1 MPYPGPKSFAGR
13 RKRHIHDP
21 RERRGDSSAA
31 QVLEVAVGAV
41 RVEVRLGEG
50 DGGMEDF
57 LQQLAQTRTELLV
70 VLTEVGHL
78 LLFLVRFAYAD
89 DGGIVC
95 RGCLV
100 DVEQCRGD
108 GQRLAVRHDGGVEE
122 GLQDVV
128 RTALGGG
135 EEHLDAGCHGRLA
148 TGLVVHNAQ
157 RAVLAV
163 EAVDDAADADRMRA
177 RRGAEREILVDGQLH
192 GDHAEGSVV
201 EVLLEQLAE
210 VADDDFGVEQLD
222 AVVLGLVL
230 GTDVEEEF
238 LEGAVDEVLQAHL
251 VA

>member
-1 MPYPGPKSFAGR
+1 MPYPAPKSFAR
-13 RKRHIHDP
+13 RRIRHFHDQ
-21 RERRGDSSAA
+21 RERRGDLSAT
-31 QVLEVAVGAV
+31 QVLEVTVGAV

-70 VLTEVGHL
+70 VLTKVGHL

-89 DGGIVC
+89 DGRIVC

-122 GLQDVV
+122 SLQDIV
-128 RTALGGG
+128 RTAFGGG

-148 TGLVVHNAQ
+148 AGLVVHNAQ

-210 VADDDFGVEQLD
+210 VADDDFGVEQLH

-238 LEGAVDEVLQAHL
+238 LEGAVDKVLQAHL